1 MFISSFIF
9 LLALFAEFNLNWL
22 SLYMELL
29 ILQTLT
35 LYYLYRLLSALNL
48 YQLVG
53 YSTLSLVIFAA
64 YLFWLQFD
72 VFACF
77 LLVAESIVLLF
88 VLSLLMHLNYTNL
101 ESKFTAQNIFIIFIS
116 VTCIN
121 IFPNS
126 NFFSYWVDWYNS
138 QVSQYN
144 DLLPQFIYFYL
155 IDSPVVVLTGVW
167 LLVLTL
173 LLVHLILSISLT
185 RQTTTTTLHYTRK
198 TQNIWTQWYKKPVL
212 RFFKK

>member
-9 LLALFAEFNLNWL
+9 FIALFSEFNLNWL
-22 SLYMELL
+22 SLYAELL
-29 ILQTLT
+29 ILQSLT

-53 YSTLSLVIFAA
+53 YSTLVLVVFAS

-101 ESKFTAQNIFIIFIS
+101 EGKFVAKSIFIIFAF
-116 VTCIN
+116 VAFLN
-121 IFPNS
+121 IFPTITT
-126 NFFSYWVDWYNS
+126 FSYWVDWYGS

-155 IDSPVVVLTGVW
+155 LDSPIVILTGVW

-185 RQTTTTTLHYTRK
+185 RQTATTNLYYTRK
-198 TQNIWTQWYKKPVL
+198 TQNIWTQWYKKPTL